1 MGAPARFKQDTC
13 ICLALLNIQYLRSL
27 AILNLG
33 DSKAIKLDNL
43 VIFYGVTNI

>member
-13 ICLALLNIQYLRSL
+13 ICLAHLNIQYIRSL

-43 VIFYGVTNI
+43 VIFFWVTNI